1 MADKED
7 LEIGVSVNATKAES
21 GGKRA
26 KAAISSVEGLSRDL
40 QRSYRALKS
49 SIDPTFAAQEK
60 YNKSIENYKKLLAAG
75 VVTRKEYNAAV
86 KATKKAL
93 EDEVTAIAQ
102 NSAAFIKAA
111 AAKQAADAQATQK
124 AKENAKAEQAA
135 AQETARVKAQAARDA
150 RRVQKQMEDEQA
162 RAVKLAAQ
170 AARLAASQAS
180 RSATRAGSTQRGV
193 APGSIDTDQSV
204 AQLEYKYQRA
214 YAAAQAAAE
223 RSYAAAAAAAEASNT
238 RQAQSAQTRAEREK
252 ALAEDYMNRAIELRR
267 TIMSVTGQITQQEVA
282 AEKAAREAEKAA
294 ARDAAQ
300 AAVQAAKAK
309 READKQ
315 AAEAAAAAAK
325 EVKRLAQEE
334 KQAAETVRQMRASID
349 PAFAAQERYN
359 ETMRTATQLLMQNK
373 LQQGE
378 WIAIQK
384 QAKAQQDVNVRS
396 MGRMNS
402 VYVQMGYQAQD
413 VTASLASGINPLVIL
428 AQQGGQ
434 TASALS
440 QMGGKMGSVAAFMA
454 GPWGAAILG
463 ATMALGF
470 LWQSLSEGEQAT
482 KDVMREEDRRKM
494 TVKELTEALRDYTR
508 AQEDANNT
516 TMRAKGIDV
525 VQTMKAQNEA
535 IQKYNDALASLKRA
549 QDALDMATQNP
560 SMAGE
565 GGSAIAGLALAVA
578 LAQRKVDGLR
588 GAFNQAV
595 AASTEARL
603 AWAQEWAGMTET
615 ERQEQNALQA
625 ATDKYRAAMKAAGG
639 DANAQARATRAY
651 AGEYQAIL
659 QRFKKLKE
667 DEAQA
672 TRDQAKAEDQL
683 FKSRQQAIGLAGREL
698 QKAGYNISE
707 NDQFGGVKAHHP
719 GMGDKAH
726 GMYAIDI
733 NVGSGINESQDAMIK
748 EKMDKMVL
756 AYQARGFRVLWN
768 GKVYEPGGN
777 GPSYDI
783 KPGSNQHKDHA
794 HMEAPASIVGK
805 SAGKGLG
812 DQFATEQMK
821 AAEQAR
827 KDAHEAAVA
836 ELYFQQQMAGED
848 LATVLEI
855 QDKKIAAIKAF
866 YGADS
871 KEAINAQRDRIRIEQ
886 QLARETVQI
895 KQQEI
900 NQKLA
905 KDQQYLDQKE
915 TLAEADRDF
924 QSKINDFLLSNGLIT
939 EQEALRRKAVSLQQQ
954 YADQQKHE
962 EAMYQLKLKSLQDQ
976 LALENLLPSER
987 RRINQ
992 KIATAQLQHE
1002 QNMFQVAQT
1011 YSNGVRDIQLQAA
1024 QLAESKWQELGKTL
1038 ESSLGNVFNQLWARQ
1053 ISLMQAFVQVGDA
1066 IVNQLFQA
1074 GAKAVSQWIIHQA
1087 KMLLVKK
1094 TTDTAMTASTMAS
1107 QVAQTAAVTGATA
1120 AQTAAVVS
1128 KGATEATVQT
1138 ATTTAAVAAEGVKT
1152 AAAVTGA
1159 ATQTSV
1165 GAAAGMTEIGTR
1177 AATSAAGAF
1186 SSTVVIPFIGP
1197 VAAPVAAAAALAAVL
1212 GFGALISARGGQ
1224 ERVPYD
1230 GQMTELHKDEMVLP
1244 AYIASPLRKSL
1255 SAPSSSPML
1264 GSVATAG
1271 MQAMS
1276 ALTTNNNTGGDVN
1289 FNYNPT
1295 TNHQSTDMEELLR
1308 RDGRIFRKWL
1318 MNEARNGSLSGVI
1331 KRR

>member
-124 AKENAKAEQAA
+124 AKENARAEQAA
-135 AQETARVKAQAARDA
+135 AQETARIKAQAARDA

-193 APGSIDTDQSV
+193 APGSMPTDQSI
-204 AQLEYKYQRA
+204 AQLEYKYTRA
-214 YAAAQAAAE
+214 YNAAQAAAE

-238 RQAQSAQTRAEREK
+238 KQAQSAQARAEREK
-252 ALAEDYMNRAIELRR
+252 ALAEDYMNRAIQLRR
-267 TIMSVTGQITQQEVA
+267 TILSATGQIAQQEA
-282 AEKAAREAEKAA
+282 AEEKAAREQEKAA

-300 AAVQAAKAK
+300 AAVSAAKAK
-309 READKQ
+309 KQADK
-315 AAEAAAAAAK
+315 EAAAAADAAAK

-334 KQAAETVRQMRASID
+334 KQAAEVVRQMRASID

-359 ETMRTATQLLMQNK
+359 ETMRLATQLLMQNK

-402 VYVQMGYQAQD
+402 VYVQLGYQAQD

-525 VQTMKAQNEA
+525 VQTLKAQNEA
-535 IQKYNDALASLKRA
+535 IKQYNDALASLKRA
-549 QDALDMATQNP
+549 QDALDFATQNP
-560 SMAGE
+560 AAG
-565 GGSAIAGLALAVA
+565 GGEAIGGLALAVT
-578 LAQRKVDGLR
+578 LAQRKVDSLR

-625 ATDKYRAAMKAAGG
+625 ATDKYRATMKAAGG
-639 DANAQARATRAY
+639 DAAAQAQATRAY

-667 DEAQA
+667 QDSAATRQQAKDEAAVFQ
-672 TRDQAKAEDQL
+672 T
-683 FKSRQQAIGLAGREL
+683 RQQAIVAAGREL
-698 QKAGYNISE
+698 QKSGYNISE
-707 NDQFGGVKAHHP
+707 NVAFGGVKGNHP
-719 GMGDKAH
+719 GMGNTAH
-726 GMYAIDI
+726 GQYAIDI
-733 NVGSGINESQDAMIK
+733 NMGKGINESQDAVLK
-748 EKMDKMVL
+748 EKMDRMVA

-768 GKVYEPGGN
+768 GKVYNPGGN
-777 GPSYDI
+777 GASYDI
-783 KPGSNQHKDHA
+783 PAGQNQHKDHA

-805 SAGKGLG
+805 SAGSSLG
-812 DQFATEQMK
+812 GQLANAQ
-821 AAEQAR
+821 AQAQEQAR
-827 KDAHEAAVA
+827 KDAHDAAIA
-836 ELYFQQQMAGED
+836 ELDFQQQMAGED

-866 YGADS
+866 YGQDS
-871 KEAINAQRDRIRIEQ
+871 KEALNAQRDRVRIEQ

-900 NQKLA
+900 SQKLA
-905 KDQQYLDQKE
+905 KDQQYLDQRE
-915 TLAEADRDF
+915 TMAEAERDF
-924 QSKINDFLLSNGLIT
+924 QTKINDFLLSNGMIT

-954 YADQQKHE
+954 YEAQQQHE

-976 LALENLLPSER
+976 LALDNLLPSEK

-992 KIATAQLQHE
+992 EIETAQLQHE
-1002 QNMFQVAQT
+1002 QSMFQVSQT
-1011 YSNGVRDIQLQAA
+1011 YANGIRDIQLQAA
-1024 QLAESKWQELGKTL
+1024 QLSENKWQELGKTL

-1053 ISLMQAFVQVGDA
+1053 ISFMQAFVQVGDA

-1094 TTDTAMTASTMAS
+1094 TTDAASVASTMAT
-1107 QVAQTAAVTGATA
+1107 QTAETAAVTGATA
-1120 AQTAAVVS
+1120 VQTAAKV
-1128 KGATEATVQT
+1128 GQAATESGVIA
-1138 ATTTAAVAAEGVKT
+1138 ATTGAKVASEAIKTGAAVS
-1152 AAAVTGA
+1152 GA
-1159 ATQTSV
+1159 ATQTAAAATAGTTEIATNAAV
-1165 GAAAGMTEIGTR
+1165 AAAG
-1177 AATSAAGAF
+1177 AYK
-1186 SSTVVIPFIGP
+1186 STVVIPFIGP
-1197 VAAPVAAAAALAAVL
+1197 VAAPAAAALALAAVM

-1255 SAPSSSPML
+1255 SAPSSTPML

-1271 MQAMS
+1271 MAAMS
-1276 ALTTNNNTGGDVN
+1276 ALTTNNNSSGDVN
-1289 FNYNPT
+1289 FHYAPKT
-1295 TNHQSTDMEELLR
+1295 TMQNTSLDEMLR
-1308 RDGRIFRKWL
+1308 SDGRTMRKWL
-1318 MNEARNGSLSGVI
+1318 KNEIRNGALSGLMV
-1331 KRR
+1331 KR